1 MMSSSSS
8 TYDAAEYKFFFFFTS
23 VLFLL
28 VIFLIYFEG
37 SQHKN
42 LKFVKQKKR
51 QGHTMQNVAFGASS
65 KSQMPRLRTK
75 GEDKNFIKFK
85 TQVEEQA
92 HQFKD
97 IFFLEALK
105 TQKKVALTFDDGPDL
120 TFTPEILEVLK
131 SYGIK
136 ATFFLVG
143 FKIQRHPEVVEKML
157 EEGHIIGNHS
167 YSHLDFE
174 KLSMEEMFDKQVQR
188 NESLMRDGFDVQ
200 PIFIRPPYGKITNEQ
215 VLYLANKGY
224 KIINWSIDT
233 YDWQKEQTSE
243 QIADSVM
250 RHIHDGAIIL
260 LHSGGENKQNT
271 VKALPDIIARIR
283 QMGFSIVTVNE
294 LLRTPP
300 YFDKK

>member
-1 MMSSSSS
+1 MSSSSS